1 MRMSL
6 VLVGRA
12 VGLWCAVAC
21 VVSGTLAR
29 AVEFEVRGV
38 VSPTP
43 ARLADALRDDDDLLR
58 FSAPYVSEDRLADAA
73 AERARLALQ
82 RQGYTEPAIDA
93 RVEQDGSG
101 RTVVLEVEPGER
113 MTAGDVVIDGLEE
126 PLAAR
131 LTTWLT
137 TPQPPAS
144 AKRRVV
150 DAGNAQELQWLNDQG
165 RPVKMMPPLWTAGE
179 PAAVDAPFAEDVR
192 RLVVRFL
199 REEGCLVA
207 AERIKNKRSDGFSVA
222 VEPSAAGMA
231 ALSLRFADEPVV
243 ATIREVEVQG
253 GDGLPPETLMTF
265 LGIAPGEAVTEA
277 DRRRWE
283 EQLRQSGRF
292 IRHRVTLQTDSQS
305 QRDGTVTALVDLLPY
320 PHVSPLGEP
329 LTREEQVMLKFRS
342 WLQES
347 LDGDGID
354 LQVTTA
360 AGEPLASCSL
370 SAEHGVVLRVGG
382 EGPAAGAIAI
392 TDAGL
397 GVFLPNTGG
406 SFEVPLA
413 ALGQAV
419 VLASLSVRDTIDPAE
434 GAYRHDLSLGAS
446 FGSSSSESDPPAVV
460 SAKIE
465 PVACVALV
473 HRQHGGGREAGDL
486 RWDGATLEIVSEG
499 WRARFDEQS
508 GRLMELELAD
518 FGRVVVT
525 GARAWDEHLAEL
537 RASSG
542 GNAYRP
548 EAPVSSAIAFCAS
561 ENAQTLVERGF
572 SLIGLQDAVATTDGA
587 WRPLGAAVA
596 AAAADGGFA
605 DVDAGVARFL
615 VAKPRNDT
623 KLAIPSLKEDAPAG
637 DPIMLVL
644 AKLSGKAWGW
654 LDETCGRDAW
664 PTGLARLANAVLRQE
679 GTTIFQEVAVF
690 MGSEKTGPLA
700 HLVASSLIPMKPVA
714 ASFAMRG
721 QTRIT
726 AEAFRH
732 DCEPVLAILE
742 KTGLDLAVVAIAR
755 RLDEQ
760 QASELGEACFGSGEG
775 FSTLVAQLRQA
786 PTDGEALTAIPESL
800 AAWWDASLGATVNVA
815 LQERSGGGARMA
827 AGEADGG
834 TPLTR

>member
-1 MRMSL
+1 MSL
-6 VLVGRA
+6 LAVGR
-12 VGLWCAVAC
+12 VVSLWCAVAS

-58 FSAPYVSEDRLADAA
+58 FSAPYVSDDRLADAA

-82 RQGYTEPAIDA
+82 RQGYTEPVIEA
-93 RVEQDGSG
+93 RVEQEGNG

-113 MTAGDVVIDGLEE
+113 MTAGDVVIDGLPG
-126 PLAAR
+126 PLADR
-131 LTTWLT
+131 LTKWLT

-144 AKRRVV
+144 AKPRIV

-165 RPVKMMPPLWTAGE
+165 RPVKMKPPLWTTGE

-207 AERIKNKRSDGFSVA
+207 AERIKNRRSDGFSVA
-222 VEPSAAGMA
+222 VEPSAAGTA
-231 ALSLRFADEPVV
+231 GLSLRFTDEPVV
-243 ATIREVEVQG
+243 ATIRQVEVQG
-253 GDGLPPETLMTF
+253 GGKLSAETLMTF
-265 LGIAPGEAVTEA
+265 LEIAPGQAVSEV

-305 QRDGTVTALVDLLPY
+305 HRDGTVTTLVDLLPY
-320 PHVSPLGEP
+320 PQVSPLGEP
-329 LTREEQVMLKFRS
+329 LTREEQVMLRFRS

-347 LDGDGID
+347 LDGNGID

-360 AGEPLASCSL
+360 DGTPLASCSL

-397 GVFLPNTGG
+397 GVFLPNQGG

-413 ALGQAV
+413 SLGQAV
-419 VLASLSVRDTIDPAE
+419 VLASLSVRDTIDPE
-434 GAYRHDLSLGAS
+434 KGTFRHDLSLGAS
-446 FGSSSSESDPPAVV
+446 FGSASSDSDPAAVV

-473 HRQHGGGREAGDL
+473 HRQHGGDGDAGGVQ
-486 RWDGATLEIVSEG
+486 WDGTTLEIVSEG
-499 WRARFDEQS
+499 GRARFDERS

-518 FGRVVVT
+518 FGRVVVS

-537 RASSG
+537 RATSG

-548 EAPVSSAIAFCAS
+548 ATPVSSAIAFFAS
-561 ENAQTLVERGF
+561 EDAQTLVGRGL
-572 SLIGLQDAVATTDGA
+572 SLIGMQEAGATTGGA

-605 DVDAGVARFL
+605 DVDAGVAAFL
-615 VAKPRNDT
+615 AAPPRSDDT
-623 KLAIPSLKEDAPAG
+623 LTIPSLKEDTPKG

-721 QTRIT
+721 QTRVA
-726 AEAFRH
+726 AEAFRE

-742 KTGLDLAVVAIAR
+742 QTGLDLAAVSIAR

-760 QASELGEACFGSGEG
+760 QASELGEACFGSGAG
-775 FSTLVAQLRQA
+775 VASLVEQLRRA
-786 PTDGEALTAIPESL
+786 PSDREALTAVPESL

-815 LQERSGGGARMA
+815 LRERSGGGARMA
-827 AGEADGG
+827 DGEVDGG